1 VEGGKWKEAARE
13 AASLF
18 PVNAAGFTAE
28 VAEGRGGNQEEINFP
43 VTIFDLYATWQ
54 WSQLL

>member
-1 VEGGKWKEAARE
+1 MESGKRAARE